1 MDAWQAALEDVGPAG
16 LDGVKGGK
24 YGRAGCSS
32 RSTNTLT
39 AARLSLD
46 QGAIYR

>member
-32 RSTNTLT
+32 RSTNTDKLFGFHWT
-39 AARLSLD
+39 KV
-46 QGAIYR
+46 